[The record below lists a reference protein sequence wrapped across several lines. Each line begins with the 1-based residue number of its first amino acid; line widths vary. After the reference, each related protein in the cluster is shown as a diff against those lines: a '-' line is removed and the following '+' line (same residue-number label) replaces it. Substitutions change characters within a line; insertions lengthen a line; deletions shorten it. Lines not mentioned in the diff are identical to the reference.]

1 MPFSISKGNGSTTVL
16 TSPAKR
22 RVVHELMNTLC
33 FVIFY
38 FLKRR
43 LNLTRTGLQVA
54 LGGFCQS
61 AGVATRLG
69 PLPLAVSTCH
79 RTWRPGCP
87 LVRVLLCGEGNE
99 KSNTMSDANSAK
111 VLKTLHTAM
120 KVHQRLYRSEH
131 KSVAGAPRQA
141 FRNTL
146 QSLNA
151 AYLTS

>member
-33 FVIFY
+33 FVIFL
-38 FLKRR
+38 FLKMEIKSHQDRAPSRTWR
-43 LNLTRTGLQVA
+43 LLSECR
-54 LGGFCQS
+54 S
-61 AGVATRLG
+61 
-69 PLPLAVSTCH
+69 SH
-79 RTWRPGCP
+79 RTWSSSSRRVHMSPNMETRVSTRPCP
-87 LVRVLLCGEGNE
+87 SLWRGKR
-99 KSNTMSDANSAK
+99 KSNTMSDASSAK
-111 VLKTLHTAM
+111 ELETLHTAM